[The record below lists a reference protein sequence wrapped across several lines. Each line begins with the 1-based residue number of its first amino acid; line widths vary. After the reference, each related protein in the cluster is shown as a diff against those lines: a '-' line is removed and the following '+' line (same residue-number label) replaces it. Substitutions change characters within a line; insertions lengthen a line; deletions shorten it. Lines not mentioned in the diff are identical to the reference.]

1 MKKID
6 PSNIIIMGRSI
17 GSGPSTFLA
26 SRNKIGMLIL
36 IAPFTNLKDAAKY
49 KVGSFLGRFVKQRF

>member
-1 MKKID
+1 
-6 PSNIIIMGRSI
+6 MGRSI